1 MSARARNLRANKNS
15 AIAGN
20 NKSNS
25 KEPNST
31 INEDYYRRINVQPA
45 IVDTPMSPRT
55 AKWVRELTPVL
66 EPYNFNLNEISD
78 LIHRCHYDA
87 NQIELAVGN
96 VIEDFSGHESGQWTK
111 VGKNRTNGGLK
122 QNNTNSTNVNNN
134 NVNRNKNS
142 NNTNSIKSGKQT
154 HSQNNQSQIQNQSQ
168 SQNQN
173 QSQNHVEGTNTNYN
187 KSNNKSIKHNVHG
200 HGHNHNH
207 NHGHSHG
214 HGHGHGQGHVQGHS
228 HGHGQRHGHG
238 HGHGHTHTQTQNQN
252 HSHQARTTGD
262 QSIQQESNNASKV
275 ATTIGSN
282 PVVTHVSA
290 TKASISNNPVD
301 NTTTWANLARKNN
314 NKDTGST
321 LEKSQTTN
329 SNNKDHKNSSNDTIT
344 KEKLSQDHSA
354 STRQHQEQENT
365 QETSSLISK
374 PFEKT
379 IKEQIVSSNFVN
391 DNTQSSSPST
401 SNIYSPN
408 SMTGSGITAIDLGI
422 KVGGISPPHGIQIG
436 GGIDYKSHGI
446 GVFLPEGRTIDP
458 NANDGLLFGSF
469 GAVDISKIPENQVQI
484 NNSIVSDNNSNSVQN
499 QSSGVSTNSSYTA
512 GGGHTGNIGASNV
525 GAMSVVTGISEN
537 TSGIGGAGVTGSH
550 LLNGWNTSGSSPS
563 KDGSTSGMVVDQG
576 LLHQNASQRNS
587 GSGVSSGGSGVS
599 GSNVHTSIKSSGIG
613 NGYMGHSISG
623 SAINN
628 YNNLPI
634 AGQGM
639 VGSGSVYSSNPTLL
653 SGNSGMN
660 YNETVVGGST
670 GSNGGNSGSA
680 SNGNNSNMALAAAA
694 AAAAAAANPYN
705 YAYLNYAGYTAN
717 FPYMVGNTAAFGFP
731 HYNTKPNGHHH
742 PTPVFNQYSQG
753 PNPSQHGLNGVYGIG
768 GGAGGSGNTAVNNN
782 TSGNV
787 MVSDGIGVNYHSSN
801 NQSPITMGGNS
812 AHNHHMS
819 SQNPS
824 SYQNIQS
831 ILPPGMSH
839 QQMGIGS
846 QQPNGSGNSL
856 QNQMN
861 LPMGFN
867 NNGGSNEF
875 GVDQTIPQAV
885 FLGQPGTTNNN
896 KLDNIG
902 AHPGDFIHHQSYGNH
917 HGHIQNPTSNANIN
931 SQGNPNTG
939 NPNSH
944 SKGNSQSAASNFQG
958 NIQYIGKPAGSG
970 SSNTGSGT
978 PNGTSG
984 NSAPGNPS
992 GAVNGATVGSGM
1004 DLAHQGQGVGG
1015 NSSSG
1020 NSSMFLPGRAQN
1032 TAGQAGQVG
1041 SAQSKQTSVNFPG
1054 FHSSRTGS
1062 NSGFLQHNN
1071 NMWNNN

>member
-15 AIAGN
+15 ATAGN

-25 KEPNST
+25 KDSSSL
-31 INEDYYRRINVQPA
+31 INEEYYRRINVQPA
-45 IVDTPMSPRT
+45 VVDTPMSPRT

-111 VGKNRTNGGLK
+111 VGKNRTNGSLK
-122 QNNTNSTNVNNN
+122 QNNTNSSNLSNNSN
-134 NVNRNKNS
+134 INKNKNF

-154 HSQNNQSQIQNQSQ
+154 YSQN
-168 SQNQN
+168 N

-187 KSNNKSIKHNVHG
+187 KSNNKSVKHHV
-200 HGHNHNH
+200 
-207 NHGHSHG
+207 HG
-214 HGHGHGQGHVQGHS
+214 HGHGHSHSHNHVQGHS

-238 HGHGHTHTQTQNQN
+238 HSQSQTQGQ
-252 HSHQARTTGD
+252 SHFRQARTAGD
-262 QSIQQESNNASKV
+262 QGLQQDSNNASKA
-275 ATTIGSN
+275 ATTTGSN
-282 PVVTHVSA
+282 PVVTHVGA

-301 NTTTWANLARKNN
+301 STTTWANLARKNN
-314 NKDTGST
+314 NKDAGST
-321 LEKSQTTN
+321 LEKSQITN
-329 SNNKDHKNSSNDTIT
+329 SNNKDHKNSTNDTIT

-354 STRQHQEQENT
+354 SIRQHKEQEGT
-365 QETSSLISK
+365 QEISSLISK

-379 IKEQIVSSNFVN
+379 IKEQIIPLNFVN
-391 DNTQSSSPST
+391 DNTQTSSPST
-401 SNIYSPN
+401 SNIYSPD

-436 GGIDYKSHGI
+436 GGIDCKSHGI

-484 NNSIVSDNNSNSVQN
+484 NNSIVSDNNSNNTQN
-499 QSSGVSTNSSYTA
+499 QSSGASINSTYTV
-512 GGGHTGNIGASNV
+512 GGGHTSNIGASNV

-537 TSGIGGAGVTGSH
+537 TSGIGSTGVTGSH
-550 LLNGWNTSGSSPS
+550 LLNGWNTGGSSPS
-563 KDGSTSGMVVDQG
+563 KDSSTSGMIVDQG

-613 NGYMGHSISG
+613 NGYIGHSISG
-623 SAINN
+623 GAINN

-639 VGSGSVYSSNPTLL
+639 VGSGNVYSSNPTLL
-653 SGNSGMN
+653 SGNSGIN
-660 YNETVVGGST
+660 YNETVVGGNS
-670 GSNGGNSGSA
+670 GSNGGSSGSA
-680 SNGNNSNMALAAAA
+680 SNGNNSNMALAAA

-753 PNPSQHGLNGVYGIG
+753 PNPNQHGLNGVYGIG
-768 GGAGGSGNTAVNNN
+768 GGAGGSGNTAVNSN

-812 AHNHHMS
+812 AHNHHLS

-839 QQMGIGS
+839 QQMGMGGS
-846 QQPNGSGNSL
+846 QQPNGNGNSL

-885 FLGQPGTTNNN
+885 FLGQPGTSNNN

-917 HGHIQNPTSNANIN
+917 HSHIQNPTSNANSN

-944 SKGNSQSAASNFQG
+944 SKDNSQSAASNFQG
-958 NIQYIGKPAGSG
+958 SMQYIGKPGGSG
-970 SSNTGSGT
+970 SNNTVSGT

-984 NSAPGNPS
+984 NSASGNPS
-992 GAVNGATVGSGM
+992 GAVNGAMVGSGM

-1015 NSSSG
+1015 NSSSS

-1032 TAGQAGQVG
+1032 NAGQAGQVG
-1041 SAQSKQTSVNFPG
+1041 SGQSKQASVNFPG
-1054 FHSSRTGS
+1054 FHSSRTGG